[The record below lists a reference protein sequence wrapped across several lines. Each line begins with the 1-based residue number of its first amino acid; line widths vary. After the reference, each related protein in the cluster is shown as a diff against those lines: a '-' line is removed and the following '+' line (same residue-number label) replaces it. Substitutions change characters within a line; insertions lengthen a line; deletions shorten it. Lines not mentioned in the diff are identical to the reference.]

1 LCSTPSPCST
11 KKENNTRAIEAAQ
24 NPGEIIR
31 TPGGTSLAVLQSV
44 SAREGGSANSEHT
57 SLVPGTQLGDDT
69 DFEID
74 TDMIRIEKEDRR
86 SLCAKCDGR
95 SSWSPIYRSETIC
108 NTECAW
114 VGNETNPKSSTRST

>member
-44 SAREGGSANSEHT
+44 PAREGGSADSEHT
-57 SLVPGTQLGDDT
+57 SLAPGTQLGDDT

-74 TDMIRIEKEDRR
+74 TDMIRI
-86 SLCAKCDGR
+86 AKFMC
-95 SSWSPIYRSETIC
+95 
-108 NTECAW
+108 
-114 VGNETNPKSSTRST
+114 